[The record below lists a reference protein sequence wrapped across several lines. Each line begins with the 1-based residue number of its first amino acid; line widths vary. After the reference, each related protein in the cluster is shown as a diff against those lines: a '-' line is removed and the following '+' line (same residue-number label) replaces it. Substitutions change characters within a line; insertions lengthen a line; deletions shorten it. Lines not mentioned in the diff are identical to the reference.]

1 MRTIFKLKPILIGLT
16 WWACCATVLAA
27 ELTQMPEKR
36 IALVIGNADYA
47 SAPLKNPVND
57 ARLLKSTLDTLGF
70 EVLDRTNLDT
80 QGMRSAIRDF
90 STRLQ
95 QTPGAV
101 GLFYFAGHGV
111 QFKGMNY
118 LLPIGNAYTSESDVE
133 DLAVNAETVVRRIQ
147 ESGAKLSFVVLDA
160 CRNNPF
166 AKTASRSLG
175 LLAGGLARMNAPSG
189 ALIAYSTA
197 AGSVASDGSGANGLY
212 TQHLVR
218 NMKMPG
224 ISAEQ
229 MFKRTREGVELESRN
244 EQSPREESSLKGA
257 DFLFLPVSEGRKV
270 NPELIELTY
279 WESIRTS
286 LDAGNFES
294 YLREYP
300 QGKFASLAK
309 QNVGKLS
316 QLAKADP
323 GLSKAGAAHADVARG
338 DLPKAAATFEQLVT
352 SANAIDRARGKE
364 GLAEMALLQGRFDQ
378 ASTLADEALQLR
390 PNSSAAQLVKAK
402 VAHQKGNLDEV
413 ARLLSGATAG
423 NAVADFSW
431 QKASALVALGNSQRK
446 TQPEA
451 ASASYHSAL
460 NADAGNL
467 AALTNLATVLRET
480 GNPQKALDLIKAA
493 QGNTVGGGDRVL
505 QALAYQITRD
515 VEERRDMDRQKVVD
529 ESVRELVARF
539 KEQKAIPTSAHTDP
553 WTTGPIAISVLGFQ
567 ELAGALGGRVGM
579 DILLGQELGRE
590 LKSKNVLVVDR
601 ALIDKV
607 LAELKLGASSLA
619 DPDTQLRLGRLTA
632 ARLIA
637 VGRLFTLTGKAY
649 VSFKLIDTET
659 SQIVVNRTE
668 EAGGTLDPIAMST
681 RLAQIAASEVSAR
694 YPVKGRLVTTGNNE
708 IIVNLGQKNGVLAG
722 DTFKVLGEG
731 SAIEF
736 NGKVIGRRETPLGV
750 LRIASVEEQMAV
762 AVPVSQSGDWA
773 PNMRII
779 DTRAAVP
786 K

>member
-1 MRTIFKLKPILIGLT
+1 MRSIFKPKPTLIGLT
-16 WWACCATVLAA
+16 WLACCITADAA
-27 ELTQMPEKR
+27 EVAHTPEKR

-57 ARLLKSTLDTLGF
+57 ARLLKSALDALGF

-80 QGMRSAIRDF
+80 QGMRTAIRDF
-90 STRLQ
+90 STKLQ

-111 QFKGMNY
+111 QFKGVNY
-118 LLPIGNAYTSESDVE
+118 LLPTGNAYASEADVE
-133 DLAVNAETVVRRIQ
+133 DLAVSAETVVRRIQ

-166 AKTASRSLG
+166 PKTASRSLG
-175 LLAGGLARMNAPSG
+175 MLAGGLARMNAPSG

-197 AGSVASDGSGANGLY
+197 AGSVASDGSGTNGLY

-218 NMKMPG
+218 NMKVPG

-279 WESIRTS
+279 WESIRAS
-286 LDAGNFES
+286 LDAGDFES

-300 QGKFASLAK
+300 QGKFVSLAK
-309 QNVGKLS
+309 QNIGKLS

-323 GLSKAGAAHADVARG
+323 GLSKAGTAHADKARG
-338 DLPKAAATFEQLVT
+338 DMSKAAATFEQLAA
-352 SANAIDRARGKE
+352 SANLIDRARGKE
-364 GLAEMALLQGRFDQ
+364 GLAETALLQGRLDQ
-378 ASTLADEALQLR
+378 ASALADEALQLR
-390 PNSSAAQLVKAK
+390 PNSSAAQLVMAK
-402 VAHQKGNLDEV
+402 IAHQKGNTDEV
-413 ARLLSGATAG
+413 TRLLSAATAG
-423 NAVADFSW
+423 SAVTDFAW
-431 QKASALVALGNSQRK
+431 QKAGALVALGNSQRK
-446 TQPEA
+446 TQPDA
-451 ASASYHSAL
+451 ASANYQAAL
-460 NADAGNL
+460 KVDTGNL

-480 GNPQKALDLIKAA
+480 GNPQKALDLIKEAQAA
-493 QGNTVGGGDRVL
+493 SAGAGDRVL
-505 QALAYQITRD
+505 QALAYQITQD
-515 VEERRDMDRQKVVD
+515 IAERRDMDRQKMVD

-539 KEQKAIPTSAHTDP
+539 KEQKAMSATARTDP
-553 WTTGPIAISVLGFQ
+553 WTTAPIAISILGFQ
-567 ELAGALGGRVGM
+567 ELAGTLGGRVGM
-579 DILLGQELGRE
+579 DLLLGQELGRE

-607 LAELKLGASSLA
+607 LVELKLGASNLA

-637 VGRLFTLTGKAY
+637 VGRLFMLNGKEY

-668 EAGGTLDPIAMST
+668 EAGTTMDPIAMST
-681 RLAQIAASEVSAR
+681 RLAHIAASEISAK
-694 YPVKGRLVTTGNNE
+694 YPVKGRLVTADNNE
-708 IIVNLGQKNGVLAG
+708 IIVNLGQKNGVFAG

-731 SAIEF
+731 APIEF
-736 NGKVIGRRETPLGV
+736 NGKVIGRRETPMGV

-762 AVPVSQSGDWA
+762 AVPVNKLGDWA

-779 DTRAAVP
+779 DTRAQVA